1 MSDLLIRKTAVGVA
15 TVTTTDPFSSL
26 EVHRIDR
33 SAWNATPTEAGI
45 YLLYGFVEGE
55 PAVYIGMSTTSMRD
69 RVRSHHVAPRKNWFG
84 VLFAIPM
91 SSPLL
96 LPAIEAE
103 LIQVVEEAGVV
114 SVVENRADEKRWLDA
129 EDVHVEPALD
139 GIIGALEMLLGSDIF
154 TPQEEAPEGVEKI
167 EKPPRLAREYKGA
180 AKHPTTREPDDPP
193 EATHRYAGSSIR
205 AWGHFESDDPDTR
218 FRVFAGSQW
227 RRPNLDPSMA
237 SHEHQVRV
245 SKRQN
250 PLIED
255 GTLDPDTMTFNRDHT
270 FDNWSQAVGVVS
282 GKGSYSGGY
291 HWQLIEP
298 PHAHPAA

>member
-1 MSDLLIRKTAVGVA
+1 VADLLIKKTAPGVA

-33 SAWNATPTEAGI
+33 SAWTASPAQPGI

-55 PAVYIGMSTTSMRD
+55 PAVYIGMSTTNIRD
-69 RVRSHHVAPRKNWFG
+69 RVRQHHVTPRKNWFG
-84 VLFAIPM
+84 VLFAIPLA
-91 SSPLL
+91 SPLL
-96 LPAIEAE
+96 CPAIEAE
-103 LIQVVEEAGVV
+103 LIRLVEEAAVV
-114 SVVENRADEKRWLDA
+114 SVVDNRTEEKRWLDA
-129 EDVHVEPALD
+129 EDVHIAPALD

-154 TPQEEAPEGVEKI
+154 TPQEETAEGVDKI
-167 EKPPRLAREYKGA
+167 EKPPKLAREYKGA
-180 AKHPTTREPDDPP
+180 AKQPTKREPDDPP

-205 AWGHFESDDPDTR
+205 AWGRFEAAEPDTL
-218 FRVFAGSQW
+218 FCVLAGSEW
-227 RRPNLDPSMA
+227 RQPNLDPGMV

-245 SKRQN
+245 SKRQT
-250 PLIED
+250 PLIEE
-255 GTLDPDTMTFNRDHT
+255 GTLDPDTMKFTRDHV

-298 PHAHPAA
+298 ADPHAMA